1 MYLSSYE
8 LFRVFLLGT
17 SRGIP
22 NVSSVSL
29 NIDISE
35 YKVVS
40 AICYLQNGTIEQLS
54 LKTDGNTII
63 SASCHYGNITGYDIY
78 GMKK

>member
-1 MYLSSYE
+1 MYLSNYE
-8 LFRVFLLGT
+8 LFKVFLLGT

-29 NIDISE
+29 NIDISK